1 MKVIHILKDG
11 SIVKD
16 ITGHVVR
23 MEDAGPLYDLIDTI
37 NREGSKKKILHSEK
51 LHEVE
56 VC

>member
-1 MKVIHILKDG
+1 MGVVHILKDG

-23 MEDAGPLYDLIDTI
+23 MEDAGPLYDLIDSI
-37 NREGSKKKILHSEK
+37 NRKGSQKKTIRNEKI
-51 LHEVE
+51 HEVK

>member
-1 MKVIHILKDG
+1 MGVVHILRDG

-23 MEDAGPLYDLIDTI
+23 MEDAGPLYDLIDRI
-37 NREGSKKKILHSEK
+37 NRTGSEKKIVHSEK
-51 LHEVE
+51 LHEVK